1 MKRILKITT
10 FTAII
15 ATLAFVACSSDDDSS
30 CTTSLWYQDADNDG
44 LGNPDVSQ
52 EACDQPD
59 GYVSNNTDT
68 DDADGGSGSA
78 YTGTASV
85 TQGSATTTTA
95 NLFAGGIRVAGLGS
109 IEGTDGTT
117 WTVPA
122 EVNFTDD
129 TFPFSSDLHNVYGN
143 TYTSATDAINALDG
157 TDIIEIDADGEV
169 ITGYI
174 FADNYFE
181 MYVNGV
187 AVGKDAVP
195 FTEFNSSIVRF
206 KVSAPYTIAMKLVD
220 WEENL
225 GLGSESSN
233 GFDYHP
239 GDGGMVAVFK
249 DESDAVVAI
258 TGSDW
263 KAQTF
268 YTAPIKDLSCP
279 TENGTTRSTDNCDME
294 DSNDGTSYYGLHW
307 DLDADWETEGF
318 DDSAWPDA
326 TTYTNN
332 EIGVDNK
339 PSYTN
344 FTDIFDDITNDAE
357 FIWSTNVVLDN
368 LVLVRY
374 TVQ

>member
-1 MKRILKITT
+1 M
-10 FTAII
+10 AI
-15 ATLAFVACSSDDDSS
+15 AMSGFVACSEDDNEDDDS
-30 CTTSLWYQDADNDG
+30 CTTSTWYQDADGDG

-52 EACDQPD
+52 EACDQPE
-59 GYVSNNTDT
+59 GYVLDNTDS
-68 DDADGGSGSA
+68 DDDDTASGST

-85 TQGSATTTTA
+85 TQGPATTTTE
-95 NLFAGGIRVAGLGS
+95 NLFPDGIRIAGVGS
-109 IEGTDGTT
+109 IEATDGTT

-129 TFPFSSDLHNVYGN
+129 TFPFSSDLHNTYGN
-143 TYTSATDAINALDG
+143 VYDNATDAINALDG
-157 TDIIEIDADGEV
+157 SDIIEIDSDGEV
-169 ITGYI
+169 ITAYI

-206 KVSAPYTIAMKLVD
+206 RVTAPYTVAMKLVD

-225 GLGSESSN
+225 GLGSENNS

-249 DESDAVVAI
+249 DESDATVAI

-268 YTAPIKDLSCP
+268 YTAPIKDLTCV
-279 TENGTTRSTDNCDME
+279 TEDATTNARLSDNCDEE
-294 DSNDGTSYYGLHW
+294 DSADGTSYYGLHW
-307 DLDADWETEGF
+307 ETPSDWYEEGF

-326 TTYTNN
+326 TTYTN
-332 EIGVDNK
+332 ETIGVDNK

-344 FTDIFDDITNDAE
+344 FTDIFDDASNDAQ

-374 TVQ
+374 TVE